1 MSLTKEIY
9 QAYCDILKEELR
21 LAMGCTEP
29 IAIAY
34 SASIARSYLSAEP
47 TEIRIGLSG
56 NIIKNTKSV
65 VVPATGGMHGIA
77 AAVAAGTVANKPE
90 LVLEVLSSLT
100 AADVPKMKVLIES
113 CPIEVGELDTTH
125 IFEIVI
131 QMKNE
136 TDSVTVRLLDRHT
149 NLVYVEKNGEVL
161 VRNEAEEED
170 GGIKTDR
177 TLLTVENIVN
187 FADEVNLDDVRELLE
202 RQISCNMAIAEE
214 GMKNNY
220 GACIGKVIYKN
231 GNCSLAEKARAFA
244 AAGSDARMN
253 GCELPVCIISGSGN
267 QGMTASIPVV
277 IYARELGKSED
288 IPNYQEY
295 KEGCKKVYQELVQTK
310 EYSLDTDRQAQLV
323 RPLALKLLTEE
334 QAEFAKKRLIQ
345 AMKNY
350 GWRLGTG
357 FLSTPFILNVL
368 SEIDIEA
375 AYKLLENEEIPGW
388 LSMPKAGATTIW
400 ESWEGPNAKGDGAG
414 SLNHYS
420 KGAVC
425 QWLFETMCG
434 IQIAD
439 ENEFRIAPRPGGC
452 FTHAKAEYNSV
463 YGKVSC
469 GWKKQEDGS
478 CHYEVKVPANTIA
491 KVVLPDGREMNCQAG
506 KYEF

>member
-1 MSLTKEIY
+1 MSLTKEVY

-34 SASIARSYLSAEP
+34 SASIARNYLTAEP

-77 AAVAAGTVANKPE
+77 AAVVAGTVANKPE

-100 AADVPKMKVLIES
+100 EADVPKMKSLMEG

-125 IFEIVI
+125 IFEILI
-131 QMKNE
+131 QMRNE
-136 TDSVTVRLLDRHT
+136 SEEVKVRLLDRHT

-187 FADEVNLDDVRELLE
+187 FADEVNLDDVRKLLE
-202 RQISCNMAIAEE
+202 LQISCNMAIAKE

-231 GNCSLAEKARAFA
+231 GNCSLADKARAFA

-277 IYARELGKSED
+277 IYAKELGKSE
-288 IPNYQEY
+288 E
-295 KEGCKKVYQELVQTK
+295 EML
-310 EYSLDTDRQAQLV
+310 R
-323 RPLALKLLTEE
+323 AL
-334 QAEFAKKRLIQ
+334 
-345 AMKNY
+345 
-350 GWRLGTG
+350 
-357 FLSTPFILNVL
+357 VL
-368 SEIDIEA
+368 SDLITTHLKTGIGCLS
-375 AYKLLENEEIPGW
+375 AYCGAISAGCG
-388 LSMPKAGATTIW
+388 AGAGIAYLQGGRFKEVAHTIVNSLAILSGTICDGAKSSCAAKIAMAV
-400 ESWEGPNAKGDGAG
+400 ESGILGYEMYCNGQQFYGGDGIIT
-414 SLNHYS
+414 
-420 KGAVC
+420 KGV
-425 QWLFETMCG
+425 E
-434 IQIAD
+434 
-439 ENEFRIAPRPGGC
+439 
-452 FTHAKAEYNSV
+452 
-463 YGKVSC
+463 
-469 GWKKQEDGS
+469 
-478 CHYEVKVPANTIA
+478 NTIKNVGQLA
-491 KVVLPDGREMNCQAG
+491 REGMAG
-506 KYEF
+506 TDKEIIKIMLD